1 MMKSQPAVISK
12 DRPSMTLSKPIA
24 KIFEKPE
31 FFPPAPTEALAHVG
45 QYEWYSETNRKAAAE
60 NLACAIVAMETN
72 MPAQAETRLVRT
84 LECYDTDR
92 ILKTIAEAKDYYRK
106 AKVFTVTKNLNFP
119 ITIEGEN
126 YVWAGQRLDEQQ
138 TIAREDHVIPKKVM
152 RQLSLMR
159 RDGLKFEDGH
169 ALFYPRKAYED
180 SMSLILYQ
188 QSDKLKSDTR
198 SLALYIKDNLS
209 RGTSTISS
217 IVSKAS
223 AISLVSPRLRDP
235 VLTGIIAGSLSERRY
250 FFIELGRWIRS
261 D

>member
-1 MMKSQPAVISK
+1 MIKSQPAVITK
-12 DRPSMTLSKPIA
+12 DRRPITLSQPIS
-24 KIFEKPE
+24 KIFEKRKI
-31 FFPPAPTEALAHVG
+31 FPPIPTEALAHVG
-45 QYEWYSETNRKAAAE
+45 EYEWYSETNRKAAAE
-60 NLACAIVAMETN
+60 NLACAIVAVETN
-72 MPAQAETRLVRT
+72 MPGQAVTRLVRT
-84 LECYDTDR
+84 LEYYDTDR
-92 ILKTIAEAKDYYRK
+92 IEKTIDKAQDYYRK
-106 AKVFTVTKNLNFP
+106 AKVFAVTKHLNSP
-119 ITIEGEN
+119 ITIKGEN
-126 YVWAGQRLDEQQ
+126 YIWAGQRLDEQQ

-152 RQLSLMR
+152 KQLSLMR

-180 SMSLILYQ
+180 SMSLILSQ
-188 QSDKLKSDTR
+188 QSDKLKNDTR
-198 SLALYIKDNLS
+198 SLALYIKDKLN

-223 AISLVSPRLRDP
+223 AIGLASPRLKDP